1 MKQAFVIFGSNL
13 DPSHNLGAALKALRA
28 RSELVVLRTSP
39 IYRSKSLGGDYPDFL
54 NAAVLVETS
63 LDPGQ
68 LRRVFREIEAA
79 LGRERSSDPN
89 APRTID
95 LDLAL
100 YDELVLEVGG
110 VRLPDPEIFKHAHVV
125 VPLAA
130 LAPAHR
136 VPGDGRSLAEV
147 ADAIGTREIAAVAV
161 TDLPEA
167 TRREWGT
174 GAAGGGKEQLVRSL
188 LSEIGE
194 DPDREGLAK
203 TPLRVSQA
211 LEFLTS
217 GYHISIDEVLNQ
229 ALFESPGDE
238 MVVVREIEFYSLC
251 EHHLLPFY
259 GRAHIGYLPRQ
270 HVVGVSKIA
279 RLVDVFARRLQVQER
294 LVCDV
299 ADALMEA
306 LQPHGVG
313 VVMDAVHL
321 CMLMRGVQKQNSS
334 MVTNAMR
341 GTFRSDPR
349 TRGEFLSVIG
359 LGKS

>member
-1 MKQAFVIFGSNL
+1 MKQAFVILGSNI
-13 DPSHNLGAALKALRA
+13 DPSHNLGLALKALRA
-28 RSELVVLRTSP
+28 RQEWVVLRTSP

-54 NAAVLVETS
+54 NAAVLVETT

-68 LRRVFREIEAA
+68 LRRVFREIEAE
-79 LGRERSSDPN
+79 LGRQRSADPN

-100 YDELVLEVGG
+100 YDELVLDVGG
-110 VRLPDPEIFKHAHVV
+110 LRLPDPEIFKHAHVV

-130 LAPAHR
+130 LAPTHR

-147 ADAIGTREIAAVAV
+147 ADAIGTREVAAVAM
-161 TDLPEA
+161 TDLPES
-167 TRREWGT
+167 TRQEWSVSS
-174 GAAGGGKEQLVRSL
+174 AERGKEQLVRSL
-188 LSEIGE
+188 LAEIGE
-194 DPDREGLAK
+194 DPNREGLAK
-203 TPLRVSQA
+203 TPLRVSRA

-217 GYHISIDEVLNQ
+217 GYRLSLDEVLNQ
-229 ALFESPGDE
+229 ALFDSPGDE
-238 MVVVREIEFYSLC
+238 MVVVRDIEFYSLC

-259 GRAHIGYLPRQ
+259 GMAHVGYLPRQ
-270 HVVGVSKIA
+270 HVVGVSKVA
-279 RLVDVFARRLQVQER
+279 RLVDMFARRLQVQER
-294 LVCDV
+294 LVCEV
-299 ADALMEA
+299 ADALMQV

-321 CMLMRGVQKQNSS
+321 CMLMRGVEKQRSS

-359 LGKS
+359 LGH